1 MLERPR
7 ASPPSLWAFAVLALV
22 AVALGGGR
30 GLSLGIVLVGAAIG
44 LGLLYLL
51 LCGSRIAWLL
61 WTGLEV
67 VAVLVTVQTAAL
79 WPLFLDLLRLGL
91 LLAPSSLHYVWGD
104 RLRPSGSGLESRGM
118 PWRENRRE
126 R

>member
-7 ASPPSLWAFAVLALV
+7 ASPPSLWAFAVLALA
-22 AVALGGGR
+22 AVALGGGH
-30 GLSLGIVLVGAAIG
+30 GVPIGAVLIGAAIG

-51 LCGSRIAWLL
+51 LSGSRIAWLL

-67 VAVLVTVQTAAL
+67 VAVLVTVQTAEL

-91 LLAPSSLHYVWGD
+91 LLAPSSLLYVWRERRGS
-104 RLRPSGSGLESRGM
+104 SGSGLESRVM